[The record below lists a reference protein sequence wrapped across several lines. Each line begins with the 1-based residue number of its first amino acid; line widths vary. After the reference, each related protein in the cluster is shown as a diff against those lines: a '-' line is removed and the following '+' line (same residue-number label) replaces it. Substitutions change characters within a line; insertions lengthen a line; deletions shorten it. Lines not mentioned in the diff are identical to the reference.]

1 MPAHALWFALHEY
14 VADGRQSAACTSA
27 GECACAVRVRGVGC
41 ESASACVHV
50 SDVSARVRV
59 RVMPEVDM
67 ATQFEAHVAQM
78 HASASDPARAR
89 EGKGGRGA
97 HAQAGPECSAAAPRC
112 ITEAC
117 ASLLQRARA
126 RAQLGR
132 TYLAADGA
140 SCPRRCSC
148 APNTPRASARAPL
161 CPPSTWRT
169 RLPLAVAHAGT
180 RGRAAAVRT
189 RANSPI
195 RTCYAPGI
203 TGRPVMPGA

>member
-1 MPAHALWFALHEY
+1 MRVKARRGRGRRVSRGRLVPAHALWFALHEY
-14 VADGRQSAACTSA
+14 VATGRQSAACTSA

-67 ATQFEAHVAQM
+67 ATQSEAHVAQM

-117 ASLLQRARA
+117 APGRVSAAARA
-126 RAQLGR
+126 CACTAGPHLPGSRRRVLPKALLLRAKH
-132 TYLAADGA
+132 
-140 SCPRRCSC
+140 
-148 APNTPRASARAPL
+148 SARV
-161 CPPSTWRT
+161 STGAALR
-169 RLPLAVAHAGT
+169 RPRPGE
-180 RGRAAAVRT
+180 RGCR
-189 RANSPI
+189 SP
-195 RTCYAPGI
+195 
-203 TGRPVMPGA
+203 

>member
-1 MPAHALWFALHEY
+1 MLRPVPNAPLLLPDASRRLALP
-14 VADGRQSAACTSA
+14 G
-27 GECACAVRVRGVGC
+27 
-41 ESASACVHV
+41 
-50 SDVSARVRV
+50 
-59 RVMPEVDM
+59 
-67 ATQFEAHVAQM
+67 
-78 HASASDPARAR
+78 
-89 EGKGGRGA
+89 
-97 HAQAGPECSAAAPRC
+97 
-112 ITEAC
+112 

-126 RAQLGR
+126 RARLGR

-195 RTCYAPGI
+195 RTCSAPGI
-203 TGRPVMPGA
+203 TGRPVMPVRAATNSAAPRRTPLHRQLSFVARRLHHCAILLSSSAGQRESLAFGKVFILGHTLLTKKNSRREFDHFGRSDDEREVARAGGRSTWV